1 MEIRGDELLGAA
13 LIGLLIAKHIE
24 TKKAAKAEG
33 ITYKEMKLRQKRARA
48 AYKCKMA
55 KKERRQR
62 KWKARVEQYDE
73 QLARFQ
79 ATRDQQARAEATTE
93 GACRRAGEYCTQC
106 GTSKVDGAKF
116 CGACG
121 AKRSEKEEATQEMME
136 YLHPANQ

>member
-33 ITYKEMKLRQKRARA
+33 ITYREMKLRQKRARA

-93 GACRRAGEYCTQC
+93 GACRRAGERCTQC
-106 GTSKVDGAKF
+106 G
-116 CGACG
+116 
-121 AKRSEKEEATQEMME
+121 AKRTRHPMIGVCLGCSAIRVKRSSVSV
-136 YLHPANQ
+136 HPANQ